1 MAWTSGQKVFAE
13 FLGTFGLVVSVTGAA
28 LSSVGLASDGAA
40 RVVLISSALGFGVLG
55 MIYAFGDVSGA
66 HFNPAVTIAMWIN
79 GRMPARD
86 VVPYIV
92 AQLLGGIVAVA
103 AMAGVAYGYAGTWA
117 AAQANGLASQG
128 YSGNGAPYLYGAGS
142 VFLLEVVFTFFLV
155 LVILYATRSEG
166 FAKNLAPVGIALT
179 LLMTNLVAIP
189 VDGASVNPARS
200 FAPALL
206 SGILWSGDRWAIT
219 QDWMFWVAPIVGGV
233 LAAIVARMLKE

>member
-1 MAWTSGQKVFAE
+1 MTWSLSQKCLGE

-28 LSSVGLASDGAA
+28 IFTFGLGADTNG
-40 RVVLISSALGFGVLG
+40 RVLLIAMALGFGVLG
-55 MIYAFGDVSGA
+55 MVYAFGDVSGA
-66 HFNPAVTIAMWIN
+66 HFNPAVTIGMWAS
-79 GRMPARD
+79 GRMKTGE

-92 AQLLGGIVAVA
+92 SQLLGGIVAVA
-103 AMAGVAYGYAGTWA
+103 AMAGVAYGSSVAWA
-117 AAQANGLASQG
+117 NAQTISLASQG
-128 YSGNGAPYLYGAGS
+128 YSGNGSGYLFSAGS

-155 LVILYATRSEG
+155 LVILYATRSDG

-206 SGILWSGDRWAIT
+206 SAMFWSSDRWAIT
-219 QDWMFWVAPIVGGV
+219 QDWIFWVAPIIGGL
-233 LAAIVARMLKE
+233 LAAGVTRMLRE

>member
-1 MAWTSGQKVFAE
+1 MAWSLGQRCLAE

-28 LSSVGLASDGAA
+28 LFTAA
-40 RVVLISSALGFGVLG
+40 DVPDPNGRVLLISAALGFGVLG
-55 MIYAFGDVSGA
+55 MVYAFGDVSGG
-66 HFNPAVTIAMWIN
+66 HFNSAVTIAMWVA
-79 GRMPARD
+79 GRTKARD
-86 VVPYIV
+86 VVPYIFS
-92 AQLLGGIVAVA
+92 QLLGGIVAVG
-103 AMAGVAYGYAGTWA
+103 AMAAVAYGNAGTWA
-117 AAQANGLASQG
+117 AAQANALASQG
-128 YSGNGAPYLYGAGS
+128 YSGNGAPYAYSAGS
-142 VFLLEVVFTFFLV
+142 VFLIEVVFTFFLV

-219 QDWMFWVAPIVGGV
+219 QDWMFWVAPIVGGL
-233 LAAIVARMLKE
+233 LAAVVARSLRE